1 MAAHHDVYGHINGEP
16 DMRRVFKEIRQD
28 VAQASSRQ
36 VLTELYRRAGYLIT
50 LTYAPSWAEKFG
62 SGARQ
67 LRAVAEEEFRTTA
80 HSINRRAEAIGTEA
94 DYHETWGHSGASQV
108 MPKA

>member
-1 MAAHHDVYGHINGEP
+1 MAAHGDTYGHINGEP

-67 LRAVAEEEFRTTA
+67 LRAVADEEFRTTA
-80 HSINRRAEAIGTEA
+80 HSINRRAEAIGTA
-94 DYHETWGHSGASQV
+94 SDYHETWGHSGAGQV

>member
-67 LRAVAEEEFRTTA
+67 LRAVADEEFRTTA

-94 DYHETWGHSGASQV
+94 DYHETWGHSGAGQV
-108 MPKA
+108 MPNA